1 MALKPIK
8 FSELE
13 QLEQVGGAEIIPI
26 VKQNDEGDYD
36 NYYLTPTQI
45 AELAEQ
51 QAGTGDKSFEQDFA
65 DLSLLEITHNLG
77 KRPSITVIDS
87 AGDEVEGDYSYPD
100 FNNVSIS
107 FSAPFSGKVI
117 LN

>member
-13 QLEQVGGAEIIPI
+13 QLEQVAGTEIIPI
-26 VKQNDEGDYD
+26 VKENEEGDYD
-36 NYYLTPTQI
+36 NYFVTPSQI
-45 AELAEQ
+45 AELAELEG
-51 QAGTGDKSFEQDFA
+51 GTGDKNFEQDFA
-65 DLSLLEITHNLG
+65 DASQLDITHNLG

-87 AGDEVEGDYSYPD
+87 AGDEVEGDYRYPD

>member
-1 MALKPIK
+1 MLLRPIK

-13 QLEQVGGAEIIPI
+13 QLEQLDGDEIIPM
-26 VKQNDEGDYD
+26 VKQNGSAYD
-36 NYYLTPTQI
+36 NFFITP
-45 AELAEQ
+45 Q
-51 QAGTGDKSFEQDFA
+51 QVADLVEIEPVTGDRNYEQDFA
-65 DLSLLEITHNLG
+65 DASQLDITHNLG